1 MGESA
6 TFLVFLAETC
16 ISHSRT
22 TVGAALSSAKRT
34 SGRRRRPEGPGGSAP
49 RPEGSP
55 GCSSRPPPNRPPPPA
70 RGPGGAGCPNLL
82 QRPGSRR
89 SVREETLVFRAS
101 SRGRSRPGA
110 PLQQIWTSPHLK
122 TVPGAPP
129 APLRV
134 SPSAWCHRW
143 RRGTPAQRFRGSAG
157 GPPNCE
163 GYSEVV
169 LKAWGVK
176 VVVTVCSGGSS
187 SSEGLLRRRPSASPG
202 CDARGR

>member
-55 GCSSRPPPNRPPPPA
+55 GCLSRPPPNRPPPPA

-101 SRGRSRPGA
+101 SRGRSCRGG
-110 PLQQIWTSPHLK
+110 PLQQIRTRLRPGPSQEPHAPHSVFAPASSASPNPLLDLG
-122 TVPGAPP
+122 PCARP
-129 APLRV
+129 APLPA
-134 SPSAWCHRW
+134 PSRTCPHHPPPAACCTLCQGARQRADS
-143 RRGTPAQRFRGSAG
+143 RRAPT
-157 GPPNCE
+157 
-163 GYSEVV
+163 SEESLV
-169 LKAWGVK
+169 
-176 VVVTVCSGGSS
+176 
-187 SSEGLLRRRPSASPG
+187 
-202 CDARGR
+202 

>member
-6 TFLVFLAETC
+6 TFLVLLAETC

-34 SGRRRRPEGPGGSAP
+34 SGRRRRPEGSGGSAP

-110 PLQQIWTSPHLK
+110 PLQQIWTRPRLK

-134 SPSAWCHRW
+134 SP
-143 RRGTPAQRFRGSAG
+143 RGGAPERAPPGPTRSIAGESFGMVPPVAPWDSCPAV
-157 GPPNCE
+157 P
-163 GYSEVV
+163 
-169 LKAWGVK
+169 GV
-176 VVVTVCSGGSS
+176 
-187 SSEGLLRRRPSASPG
+187 
-202 CDARGR
+202 RGRPAEP